1 MKKRIL
7 SAILAAL
14 MLTAPLASCAT
25 GDGNTD
31 EDNTNDSSAV
41 TEEDTGVH
49 DDLPEDL
56 TFDGEIITI
65 ISRDRQGLTNGE
77 ISVEGLNGQSVND
90 AVFERNKAVES
101 RLGITINSILD
112 KDPTAETVPGKVAT
126 AVQAGTGE
134 YDLMAGAAYVVVNQ
148 VLSGIFADL
157 APLTYLDLEKPYWA
171 QGYNEAVSYRGMQFT
186 ATGAMLLAT
195 YRCAFVTVFN
205 KALFTDANQPFLY
218 DTVEKGEWTMD
229 KQASL
234 VPLFHQDNGNGR
246 QDAEGDVYGFISSSY
261 TGADPYW
268 SCCKVDI
275 LQKNADGELELIL
288 DLGKIQETV
297 EKMLYLYYNTEQ
309 GTYAIDHQSNDSE
322 YDMVAGMFAQD
333 QGAMATLHIAELE
346 STTMRQMDS
355 EYGVIPMPKFNKAQE
370 DYYTMLH
377 DQFTITA
384 IPTTVKGERLE
395 MMGAF
400 LESMASN
407 SYRIIR
413 PAYYEETLRTQ
424 IAQDPQSAMM
434 MDTIVEGIYIDAGI
448 LYLHVMGNFQ
458 NKLRGMLGDNLNNA
472 TSAFRAMSIQAER
485 GLQKKLIDKLDAL
498 ADE

>member
-1 MKKRIL
+1 MILMMRCERIL
-7 SAILAAL
+7 SAKKIF
-14 MLTAPLASCAT
+14 P
-25 GDGNTD
+25 
-31 EDNTNDSSAV
+31 TN
-41 TEEDTGVH
+41 
-49 DDLPEDL
+49 L
-56 TFDGEIITI
+56 
-65 ISRDRQGLTNGE
+65 Q
-77 ISVEGLNGQSVND
+77 
-90 AVFERNKAVES
+90 
-101 RLGITINSILD
+101 
-112 KDPTAETVPGKVAT
+112 
-126 AVQAGTGE
+126 
-134 YDLMAGAAYVVVNQ
+134 M
-148 VLSGIFADL
+148 
-157 APLTYLDLEKPYWA
+157 
-171 QGYNEAVSYRGMQFT
+171 
-186 ATGAMLLAT
+186 
-195 YRCAFVTVFN
+195 
-205 KALFTDANQPFLY
+205 FL
-218 DTVEKGEWTMD
+218 
-229 KQASL
+229 
-234 VPLFHQDNGNGR
+234 
-246 QDAEGDVYGFISSSY
+246 
-261 TGADPYW
+261 
-268 SCCKVDI
+268 DI

-434 MDTIVEGIYIDAGI
+434 MDTIVEGIFIVAGI
-448 LYLHVMGNFQ
+448 LYLHGMGNFQ